1 MRRRLGSVLITL
13 LLVTLALPAR
23 SLELTQ
29 RQIPVTGS
37 LNVAGAA
44 KVADKILELESAG
57 VAPIYLIVSA
67 TEGTAQGVLLVADT
81 IQQVQSPVVAVVVTQ
96 VHGAGTAVAPFADRV
111 VIYPSAGMVFTEVP
125 YEGVKKPEP
134 PKEKAATDSAE
145 EPKEVPKVEPGDVLL
160 QKARTT
166 YLDRF
171 WERVAGR
178 IRWKTQTLSARIEE
192 GGFILTPGEAV
203 EQKIADALVDR
214 ITLLRLAETKR
225 EVKTVTTEKK
235 ERTITPTP

>member
-1 MRRRLGSVLITL
+1 MRRLLGS
-13 LLVTLALPAR
+13 LVTTATLALLTLSAQA
-23 SLELTQ
+23 LELTQ

-44 KVADKILELESAG
+44 KVADKILDLESAG

-81 IQQVQSPVVAVVVTQ
+81 IQQVESPVVAVIVTQ

-111 VIYPSAGMVFTEVP
+111 VIYPSAGLVFTEVP

-134 PKEKAATDSAE
+134 PKPPAE
-145 EPKEVPKVEPGDVLL
+145 GAEVPKEIPKPEPGEVLL
-160 QKARTT
+160 QKARTS

-178 IRWKTQTLSARIEE
+178 IRWKGQTLQARIDE
-192 GGFILTPGEAV
+192 GGFILTPREAV
-203 EQKIADALVDR
+203 EQKIADTVVDR
-214 ITLLRLAETKR
+214 ITLLRLPESKR

-235 ERTITPTP
+235 ERTVMPKPE